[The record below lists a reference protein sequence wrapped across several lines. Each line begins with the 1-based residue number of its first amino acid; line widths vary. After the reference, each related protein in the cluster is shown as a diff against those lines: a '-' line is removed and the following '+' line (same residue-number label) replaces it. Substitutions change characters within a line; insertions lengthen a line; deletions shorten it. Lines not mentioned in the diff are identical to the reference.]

1 MVYRKIPTY
10 AVLTNLYDVI
20 REVVKTD
27 EAFYSDLEVEEL
39 KEDENNNFIERG
51 NNGIKRQITNYS
63 E

>member
-51 NNGIKRQITNYS
+51 NNGIKRQIINYS

>member
-20 REVVKTD
+20 REVVKND
-27 EAFYSDLEVEEL
+27 EAFYSDLEVEEF

>member
-20 REVVKTD
+20 REVVKSD
-27 EAFYSDLEVEEL
+27 ETFYSDLEVEEL